1 MIDLDTIDAIIKDE
15 EVNGFSICED
25 CKNTYTSYEVENGL
39 VTPCPE
45 CYKCYVGECAYY
57 SCDCG
62 EEEL

>member
-1 MIDLDTIDAIIKDE
+1 MSS
-15 EVNGFSICED
+15 SICPDCETIYNDED
-25 CKNTYTSYEVENGL
+25 MQSGL

-62 EEEL
+62 EEVLND

>member
-1 MIDLDTIDAIIKDE
+1 M
-15 EVNGFSICED
+15 SICED
-25 CKNTYTSYEVENGL
+25 CGTTYTNEDIESGL

-62 EEEL
+62 EEVLND